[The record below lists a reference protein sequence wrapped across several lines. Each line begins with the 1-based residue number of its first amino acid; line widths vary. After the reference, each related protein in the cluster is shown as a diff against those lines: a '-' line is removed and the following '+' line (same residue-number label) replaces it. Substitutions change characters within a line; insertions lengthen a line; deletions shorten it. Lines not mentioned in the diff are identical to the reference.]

1 MTRSANTGPTAPAW
15 IREEIAR
22 QEGTWPLGA
31 LSAGLGVLLLLELVL
46 GAIVWNAKGPVVYAF
61 P

>member
-1 MTRSANTGPTAPAW
+1 MTRSANTGPAVPAW

-22 QEGTWPLGA
+22 QERTWPLAA
-31 LSAGLGVLLLLELVL
+31 LSAALGALLLLELVL
-46 GAIVWNAKGPVVYAF
+46 GAIVWNATGPVVYAF